1 MNRELFVEL
10 FRAEPKIDT
19 DSEPEFLELTLD
31 EQDYVAGG
39 TAAAHCKVYIV

>member
-1 MNRELFVEL
+1 MNYELFVEL
-10 FRAEPKIDT
+10 FRAESKIDT

-39 TAAAHCKVYIV
+39 YFYKCCLV